1 MQRPSADAG
10 NEMEGKKM
18 AKKFAEIEKEI
29 LADPQRRAAIEKEQD
44 AMRTAVRLGELRTLR
59 GTTQVQLAEMLGV
72 SQANV
77 SRIERGDNIYLR
89 TLADYAA
96 ALGGRLEINVVF
108 EDDVVP
114 LGLVEQHE
122 PVEA

>member
-1 MQRPSADAG
+1 MQCPPADAG
-10 NEMEGKKM
+10 NEMEGKEM
-18 AKKFAEIEKEI
+18 TKKFAEIEKEI
-29 LADPQRRAAIEKEQD
+29 LADPQRRAEIEREQD

-59 GTTQVQLAEMLGV
+59 ETTQVQLAEMLGV

-114 LGLVEQHE
+114 LGLVEQRE
-122 PVEA
+122 QTGA

>member
-1 MQRPSADAG
+1 MQHPPADAG
-10 NEMEGKKM
+10 NEMEGKRM

-29 LADPQRRAAIEKEQD
+29 LSDPQRRAEIEKEQD

-59 GTTQVQLAEMLGV
+59 ETTQVQLAEMLGV

-114 LGLVEQHE
+114 LGLVEQRE
-122 PVEA
+122 PTEA

>member
-1 MQRPSADAG
+1 
-10 NEMEGKKM
+10 M

-29 LADPQRRAAIEKEQD
+29 LAHPQRREEIEREQD
-44 AMRTAVRLGELRTLR
+44 AMRTSVRLEELRTLR
-59 GTTQVQLAEMLGV
+59 ETTQVQLAEMLGV

-114 LGLVEQHE
+114 LGLVEQRE
-122 PVEA
+122 QTERKAP

>member
-1 MQRPSADAG
+1 MQYPPADAG
-10 NEMEGKKM
+10 NEMEVKKV

-29 LADPQRRAAIEKEQD
+29 LADPQRRAEIEKEQD

-59 GTTQVQLAEMLGV
+59 ETTQVQLAEMLGV

-96 ALGGRLEINVVF
+96 ALGGRLDINVVF

-114 LGLVEQHE
+114 LGLVEQRE
-122 PVEA
+122 QT